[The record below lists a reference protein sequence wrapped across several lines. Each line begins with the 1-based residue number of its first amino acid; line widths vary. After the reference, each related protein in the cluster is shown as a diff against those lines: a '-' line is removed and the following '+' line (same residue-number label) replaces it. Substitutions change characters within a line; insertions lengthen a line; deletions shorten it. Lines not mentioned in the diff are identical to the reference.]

1 MSYYRRNYYPSGN
14 AGHRY
19 DGAQRYHGGSRPI
32 PHQNHGNVHGSSHTP
47 EYPKLSYLAR
57 FLQII
62 FALFLVGIVAIII
75 AMIKTRDS
83 IGGGAAYGTPE
94 YALFKN
100 TNFSQCASA
109 PIEAVDCT
117 ALKANGFG
125 QGSRSFPG
133 VDQGGFVLYSRTK
146 NYTSDDDDNS
156 ETYSTLSWCEM
167 MSCFSDFKVLPSTPK
182 PSALKPSNISV
193 WININITAL
202 VAAAN
207 LRKFASGNNAL
218 RPADGLRVSYVAL
231 STVFWWAMFFRWATN
246 PAYYA
251 ANSLVSWI
259 SVWQLAYI
267 SEKLAGRRNAKTWIL
282 WILAVLQAVGA
293 CAQLV
298 YNWGQFDVLGVD
310 LVPRYDCLQ
319 SQILDA
325 PGNSSCS
332 AEQLCS
338 KSWLYSAPQWDF
350 DLMASMSDG
359 SPMLAFCWGFIKVM
373 LLCIVI
379 PSFIL
384 FALPMLASLVL
395 FLVHLFRPK
404 GLRMSDEPKAVTIS
418 RVGGYIAALLFGVV
432 AAIAMFATIPKDWN
446 ADAREAT
453 IAYDLNCTAV
463 HVTIS
468 QWRSY
473 YDVPDDRVLRIAQ
486 ELFNV

>member
-1 MSYYRRNYYPSGN
+1 MPHHRRNYYPPVNGAN
-14 AGHRY
+14 RY
-19 DGAQRYHGGSRPI
+19 YGGSRPI
-32 PHQNHGNVHGSSHTP
+32 PQHNHGNMHGSSHTP
-47 EYPKLSYLAR
+47 EHPKLSYLAR
-57 FLQII
+57 FLQFV
-62 FALFLVGIVAIII
+62 FALCLVGIVAIVI
-75 AMIKTRDS
+75 AMFKTRNS

-109 PIEAVDCT
+109 PLEAVDCA
-117 ALKANGFG
+117 ALRANGFG
-125 QGSRSFPG
+125 QGNVSFPG
-133 VDQGGFVLYSRTK
+133 VEQGGFVLYSRAK
-146 NYTSDDDDNS
+146 NYTSDDDISS
-156 ETYSTLSWCEM
+156 ETDSTLGWCEM

-193 WININITAL
+193 WMTINITAL
-202 VAAAN
+202 VAATN
-207 LRKFASGNNAL
+207 LRKFASGDKAL
-218 RPADGLRVSYVAL
+218 RPGDGLVVSYVAS

-259 SVWQLAYI
+259 SVWQQAYI
-267 SEKLAGRRNAKTWIL
+267 SERLADRRSVRTWIL
-282 WILAVLQAVGA
+282 WILTGLQAIGA
-293 CAQLV
+293 CVQLG
-298 YNWGQFDVLGVD
+298 YNWGQFKPTGVD

-319 SQILDA
+319 SGILGA

-359 SPMLAFCWGFIKVM
+359 SSMLAFCWGFIKVM
-373 LLCIVI
+373 LLCVVI
-379 PSFIL
+379 PSIIL
-384 FALPMLASLVL
+384 FGLPILAPLIL
-395 FLVHLFRPK
+395 FVIQLIAKGPK
-404 GLRMSDEPKAVTIS
+404 TRDEPGMVVKVS
-418 RVGGYIAALLFGVV
+418 RVGGYFFALLFGLV
-432 AAIAMFATIPKDWN
+432 AGIAMFATIPKGWN

-473 YDVPDDRVLRIAQ
+473 YDIPDDRVLRIAQ
-486 ELFNV
+486 ELLNV